1 MTRISMMEIA
11 ATAGLEKNIDYGM
24 DVNEWRFWIQE
35 TPDVLD
41 RFQKA
46 QEAIMSKI

>member
-11 ATAGLEKNIDYGM
+11 SVAGLKKNIDYDM
-24 DVNEWRFWIQE
+24 DVNEWRFWIQQ

-46 QEAIMSKI
+46 QEAIMNKA